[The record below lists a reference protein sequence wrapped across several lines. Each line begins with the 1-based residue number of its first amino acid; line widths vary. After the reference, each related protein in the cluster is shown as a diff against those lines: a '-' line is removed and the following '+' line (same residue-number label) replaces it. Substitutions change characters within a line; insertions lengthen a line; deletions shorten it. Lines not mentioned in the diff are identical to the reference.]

1 MTANTVNLKVFSKYL
16 MLNQRI
22 VDLYSTLKST
32 GVSQDNHVGYFP
44 QTKDLGGYFKEYAP
58 SEEQNLR
65 EYLKITIT
73 AVL

>member
-1 MTANTVNLKVFSKYL
+1 MTANSVNLTVLSKHG
-16 MLNQRI
+16 MLNERT

-32 GVSQDNHVGYFP
+32 GVSQDNCLGCFP
-44 QTKDLGGYFKEYAP
+44 QTRDLGGSFKEYAP

-65 EYLKITIT
+65 EYLKITIS